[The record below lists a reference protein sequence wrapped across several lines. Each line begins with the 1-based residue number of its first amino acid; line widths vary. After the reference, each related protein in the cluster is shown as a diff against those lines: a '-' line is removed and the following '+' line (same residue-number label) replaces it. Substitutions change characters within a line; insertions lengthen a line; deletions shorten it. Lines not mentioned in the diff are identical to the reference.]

1 VAGSEGKQ
9 ETTGLMGARW
19 YAVYTKPRCEQK
31 AAEGLTK
38 RSLETFLPKI
48 EVLRKRESRS
58 VRQTE
63 PLFPCYVFARIET
76 NSEHFVAARW
86 TPGVRKIL
94 GVGDPLSSVPDSV
107 ISCIKEQ
114 MGSGGAISP
123 RQDFKVGDTV
133 RIRRGPLR
141 DLIGI
146 FKGTVSSTGRV
157 RILMNILQNSSE
169 VEVHLS
175 EIENEYSSN

>member
-1 VAGSEGKQ
+1 MSDRKQ
-9 ETTGLMGARW
+9 ETTDVMGARW

-31 AAEGLTK
+31 AADGLMR
-38 RSLETFLPKI
+38 RSLEAFLPKI
-48 EVLRKRESRS
+48 EVTRKRQTRS

-63 PLFPCYVFARIET
+63 PLFPCYVFARIEID
-76 NSEHFVAARW
+76 SEHFLAARW

-107 ISCIKEQ
+107 ISYIREQ
-114 MGSGGAISP
+114 MGAGGAVSP
-123 RQDFKVGDTV
+123 RQDFQVGDTV
-133 RIRRGPLR
+133 RIRKGPLR

-146 FKGTVSSTGRV
+146 FKGEVSPTGRV
-157 RILMNILQNSSE
+157 KVLMNILQNRRE

-175 EIENEYSSN
+175 EIEKEYTSN